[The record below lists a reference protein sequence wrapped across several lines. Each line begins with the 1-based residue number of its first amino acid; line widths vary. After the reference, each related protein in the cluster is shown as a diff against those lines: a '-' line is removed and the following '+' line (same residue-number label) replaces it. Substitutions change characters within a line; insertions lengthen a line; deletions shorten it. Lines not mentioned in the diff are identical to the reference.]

1 MLLGPFE
8 TRADDGRPI
17 EIPGTK
23 LRALLARLAL
33 EAGRVVPVEVL
44 IAAIWADEPP
54 AGSANALQALVSRT
68 RRLVG
73 AATIESQP
81 PGYRLAIEP
90 VEVDVTRFERL
101 VSTGDLAALR
111 AAERLWRGP
120 AFAEFADLPFA
131 AHEGV
136 RLAEL
141 RLSAAEQRLELEL
154 AEGTDV
160 LTELRPLAAAHP
172 LRERLQGLLMRA
184 LYAAGRQADALD
196 AYERTRRT
204 LADELG
210 VDPSAE
216 LAEVHLSLLR
226 HDPRH
231 QPRRRTRRSNLRA
244 QVTSFVGR
252 EEELAQ
258 LTKALEAARLVTV
271 VGPGGAGKT
280 RLATEVAQRSAE
292 LAPDGVWLVELAA
305 VTEPLDV
312 AHAVLTA
319 IGARDSGWFEPAP
332 ADGTPARGTPARD
345 APDRDAPDREAAAH
359 DAPARDVMDRL
370 AEALDR
376 LSEELDGRRVLL
388 VLDNC
393 EHVVSAVAHLADR
406 LLGACPDLRV
416 LATSRESMAIAG
428 ESLYPIPPLEWP
440 AAAVRDP
447 QTYPAVRLF
456 VERAALVRP
465 GFVLNE
471 ENTGTVVEICGRLD
485 GMPLAIELAAARM
498 RALSVEQIAAKL
510 DDRFRLLS
518 SGSRTALPRHQTLQA
533 VVDWS
538 WDLLSGRERELA
550 MLLAAFPGGATLD
563 ALEAVSGHVADT
575 PQGVSGP
582 HAADG
587 TIEGA
592 SGLDT
597 ADVLDVLTALVDKSL
612 VEPSGERYRM
622 QETVRSYGM
631 ARLTEAGQDRAVRDR
646 HARHF
651 LRLAETADPELRK
664 ADQLHWL
671 ARLRA
676 EDDNLLAAMRLA
688 AEAGDAELGVRLLA
702 AVWWFWYLEGRSLE
716 GMHWARG
723 VLDLPGEVPEA
734 QRPVRLVLE
743 AFAHHGLGA
752 VEAAQRAMSTGLE
765 LRDRLGGGVSG
776 WVLLL
781 FAPIWLGD
789 PAGAARSADRLLPGL
804 TGWERATAL
813 MTQSIVAEYE
823 GEVAHAFTLLDE
835 ARRELEAL
843 GERWA
848 LSSALRVLAE
858 HHARQGDLSA
868 SIDARVKALRLAGEL
883 SILEDQ
889 AAILAGL
896 AITRARLGELDRA
909 QSDMLAAWDFAEQL
923 RKQEGLEYIR
933 LARAEILLR
942 SGDRAAAR
950 RELDAVE
957 AMALHSPVRASAG
970 CYRAMAALLDGDA
983 DGARPLLD
991 TAIELAADAVD
1002 MPTLAGAAHLR
1013 AALALAEADPT
1024 RAAHLLGLATA
1035 LRGTTDLSGF
1045 DNLLRPTERARAL
1058 LGEAAFTT
1066 AYDRGAALTR
1076 DAAIQAVRGH

>member
-44 IAAIWADEPP
+44 IAAIWGDEPP

-90 VEVDVTRFERL
+90 AEVDVTRFEKL
-101 VSTGDLAALR
+101 VSVGDLAALR
-111 AAERLWRGP
+111 AAESLWRGP

-154 AEGTDV
+154 AEGADV
-160 LTELRPLAAAHP
+160 LAELRPLAAAHP

-231 QPRRRTRRSNLRA
+231 QPRRRTRRTNLRA

-332 ADGTPARGTPARD
+332 TDGTPARGTPDRD
-345 APDRDAPDREAAAH
+345 APDRDAAAH
-359 DAPARDVMDRL
+359 DAPARDVIDRL
-370 AEALDR
+370 AQALDR

-447 QTYPAVRLF
+447 RSYPAVRLF

-471 ENTGTVVEICGRLD
+471 DNTSTVVEICGRLD

-563 ALEAVSGHVADT
+563 ALETVGGHAADT
-575 PQGVSGP
+575 PQGASGP
-582 HAADG
+582 HAAD
-587 TIEGA
+587 
-592 SGLDT
+592 
-597 ADVLDVLTALVDKSL
+597 VLAVLTALVDKSL
-612 VEPSGERYRM
+612 VEPSGDRYRM

-646 HARHF
+646 HARYF
-651 LRLAETADPELRK
+651 LRFAETADPELRK

-676 EDDNLLAAMRLA
+676 EDDNVLAAMRLA
-688 AEAGDAELGVRLLA
+688 AEVGDAELGVRLLA

-752 VEAAQRAMSTGLE
+752 VEAARQAMNTGLE
-765 LRDRLGGGVSG
+765 LRDRLGDGVSG

-789 PAGAARSADRLLPGL
+789 PAGAARSADRLLPRL
-804 TGWERATAL
+804 TGWERATTL

-823 GEVAHAFTLLDE
+823 GEVTHAFTLLDE

-868 SIDARVKALRLAGEL
+868 SIDARLEALRLAGEL
-883 SILEDQ
+883 GILEDQ

-896 AITRARLGELDRA
+896 AITRARLGELDQA

-923 RKQEGLEYIR
+923 RKQEGIEYIR
-933 LARAEILLR
+933 LARAEVLLR

-1013 AALALAEADPT
+1013 AALALADAEPT

>member
-8 TRADDGRPI
+8 MRADDGRPI
-17 EIPGTK
+17 EIPGTR

-44 IAAIWADEPP
+44 TAAVWGEEPP

-73 AATIESQP
+73 AAAIESLP

-90 VEVDVTRFERL
+90 EQVDVTCFERL
-101 VSTGDLAALR
+101 ASAGDLAALR
-111 AAERLWRGP
+111 AAESLWRGP
-120 AFAEFADLPFA
+120 ALAEFAGLPFA
-131 AHEGV
+131 ANEGV

-141 RLSAAEQRLELEL
+141 RLSAAEARLELEL
-154 AEGTDV
+154 AEGADV
-160 LTELRPLAAAHP
+160 LGELRPLAAAHP

-184 LYAAGRQADALD
+184 LYAAGRQADALE

-204 LADELG
+204 LAEELG
-210 VDPSAE
+210 VDPSAK
-216 LAEVHLSLLR
+216 LAEVHLGLLR

-231 QPRRRTRRSNLRA
+231 QPRRRGRRTNLRA

-258 LTKALEAARLVTV
+258 LAKALEAARLVTV

-305 VTEPLDV
+305 VREPLDV

-332 ADGTPARGTPARD
+332 AEGAPARD
-345 APDRDAPDREAAAH
+345 AT
-359 DAPARDVMDRL
+359 DRL
-370 AEALDR
+370 SEALDR
-376 LSEELDGRRVLL
+376 LSEALDGRRVLL

-393 EHVVSAVAHLADR
+393 EHVVAAVAHLADR

-416 LATSRESMAIAG
+416 LATSRESMAIGG

-440 AAAVRDP
+440 AGVVRDP
-447 QTYPAVRLF
+447 RSYPAVRLF
-456 VERAALVRP
+456 AERAALVRP
-465 GFVLNE
+465 GFVLDE
-471 ENTGTVVEICGRLD
+471 DNTGTVVEICGRLD

-563 ALEAVSGHVADT
+563 ALEAVSGPDT
-575 PQGVSGP
+575 G
-582 HAADG
+582 
-587 TIEGA
+587 
-592 SGLDT
+592 
-597 ADVLDVLTALVDKSL
+597 DVLDVVTALVDKSL

-631 ARLTEAGQDRAVRDR
+631 ARLSEAGQDRAVRDR
-646 HARHF
+646 HARQF
-651 LRLAETADPELRK
+651 LRLAETADPELRR

-676 EDDNLLAAMRLA
+676 EDDNLLAALRFA

-723 VLDLPGEVPEA
+723 VLDLPGEVPDA
-734 QRPVRLVLE
+734 QRPVRLVLA

-752 VEAAQRAMSTGLE
+752 VEAAQQAMNTGLE
-765 LRDRLGGGVSG
+765 LRDRLGEEASG

-781 FAPIWLGD
+781 LAPVWLGD
-789 PAGAARSADRLLPGL
+789 PVGAARSADRLLPRL
-804 TGWERATAL
+804 TGWERATTL
-813 MTQSIVAEYE
+813 MMRSIVAEYE
-823 GEVAHAFTLLDE
+823 GDVARAFTLLDE
-835 ARRELEAL
+835 ARRGLEDL

-858 HHARQGDLSA
+858 HHARRGDLSA
-868 SIDARVKALRLAGEL
+868 SIDARLEALRLAGEL
-883 SILEDQ
+883 GIVEDQ

-909 QSDMLAAWDFAEQL
+909 QSDMRAAWDFAQQL
-923 RKQEGLEYIR
+923 RKQEGIEYIR
-933 LARAEILLR
+933 LARAELLLR
-942 SGDRAAAR
+942 SGERAAAR

-957 AMALHSPVRASAG
+957 AMALHAPVRASAG

-983 DGARPLLD
+983 DNARPLLD

-1002 MPTLAGAAHLR
+1002 MPALAGAAHLR
-1013 AALALAEADPT
+1013 AALALADGDPT
-1024 RAAHLLGLATA
+1024 RAAHLLGLAAA

-1045 DNLLRPTERARAL
+1045 DNLLRPAERARAL
-1058 LGEAAFTT
+1058 LGEAAFAT
-1066 AYDRGAALTR
+1066 AYDRGALLTR

>member
-8 TRADDGRPI
+8 MRADDGRPI
-17 EIPGTK
+17 EIPGTR
-23 LRALLARLAL
+23 LRALVARLAL
-33 EAGRVVPVEVL
+33 EAGRVVPAEAL
-44 IAAIWADEPP
+44 IAAIWGDEPP
-54 AGSANALQALVSRT
+54 AASANALQALVSRT

-73 AATIESQP
+73 AATIESLP

-90 VEVDVTRFERL
+90 DDVDVTRFERL
-101 VSTGDLAALR
+101 ASAGHLAALR
-111 AAERLWRGP
+111 AAEGLWRGP
-120 AFAEFADLPFA
+120 ALADLADLPFA
-131 AHEGV
+131 AHEAV
-136 RLAEL
+136 RLTEL

-160 LTELRPLAAAHP
+160 LAELRPLAAAHP

-184 LYAAGRQADALD
+184 LYAAGRQADALA

-231 QPRRRTRRSNLRA
+231 QPRRRTRRTNLRA

-258 LTKALEAARLVTV
+258 LAKALEAARLVTV

-319 IGARDSGWFEPAP
+319 IGARASGWFEPAP
-332 ADGTPARGTPARD
+332 ADDT
-345 APDRDAPDREAAAH
+345 
-359 DAPARDVMDRL
+359 DRL

-376 LSEELDGRRVLL
+376 LAEELDDRRVLL

-393 EHVVSAVAHLADR
+393 EHVVAAVAHLADR

-447 QTYPAVRLF
+447 QSYPAVRLF

-465 GFVLNE
+465 GFVLNQD
-471 ENTGTVVEICGRLD
+471 NTGTVVEICGRLD

-563 ALEAVSGHVADT
+563 ALEAVSGHAAGTSQRASGPRAADGGFV
-575 PQGVSGP
+575 GVSGSDT
-582 HAADG
+582 ADG
-587 TIEGA
+587 GFVEI
-592 SGLDT
+592 SGPAA

-631 ARLTEAGQDRAVRDR
+631 ARLTEAGRDRAVRDR

-651 LRLAETADPELRK
+651 LRFAETADPELRK

-676 EDDNLLAAMRLA
+676 EDDNLLAALRLA

-723 VLDLPGEVPEA
+723 VLDLPGEVPDA

-752 VEAAQRAMSTGLE
+752 VEAAQQAMNTGLE
-765 LRDRLGGGVSG
+765 LRDRLGDEASG

-789 PAGAARSADRLLPGL
+789 PVGAARSADRLLPRL
-804 TGWERATAL
+804 TGWERATTL
-813 MTQSIVAEYE
+813 MMRSIVAESE
-823 GEVAHAFTLLDE
+823 GDVAGAFSLLDE
-835 ARRELEAL
+835 ARRGLEVL

-868 SIDARVKALRLAGEL
+868 SIDARLEALRLAGEL
-883 SILEDQ
+883 GILEDQ

-909 QSDMLAAWDFAEQL
+909 QSDMRAAWDFAEQL
-923 RKQEGLEYIR
+923 RKQEGVEYIR
-933 LARAEILLR
+933 LARAEVLLR
-942 SGDRAAAR
+942 SGERAAAR

-970 CYRAMAALLDGDA
+970 CYRAMAALLDDDA

-1002 MPTLAGAAHLR
+1002 MPTLADAAHLR
-1013 AALALAEADPT
+1013 AALALADGDPG

-1058 LGEAAFTT
+1058 LGEAAFAT

>member
-44 IAAIWADEPP
+44 IAAIWGDEPP

-90 VEVDVTRFERL
+90 AEVDVTRFERL
-101 VSTGDLAALR
+101 VSAGDLAALR
-111 AAERLWRGP
+111 AAESLWRGP

-160 LTELRPLAAAHP
+160 LAELRPLAAAHP

-196 AYERTRRT
+196 AYERTRCT

-226 HDPRH
+226 HDPQH
-231 QPRRRTRRSNLRA
+231 HPRRRTRRTNLRA

-258 LTKALEAARLVTV
+258 LAKALEAARLVTV

-332 ADGTPARGTPARD
+332 ADGTPARGIAAR
-345 APDRDAPDREAAAH
+345 

-447 QTYPAVRLF
+447 QSYPAVRLF

-471 ENTGTVVEICGRLD
+471 DNTGTVVEICGRLD
-485 GMPLAIELAAARM
+485 GMPMAIELAAARM

-563 ALEAVSGHVADT
+563 ALEAVSVHT
-575 PQGVSGP
+575 
-582 HAADG
+582 ADG
-587 TIEGA
+587 TLEEA
-592 SGLDT
+592 SGPDA

-688 AEAGDAELGVRLLA
+688 AEVGDAELGVRLLA

-752 VEAAQRAMSTGLE
+752 VEAAQQAMSTGLE

-789 PAGAARSADRLLPGL
+789 SAGAARSADRLLPGL
-804 TGWERATAL
+804 TGWERATTL

-868 SIDARVKALRLAGEL
+868 SIDARLEALRLAGEL
-883 SILEDQ
+883 GILEDQ

-923 RKQEGLEYIR
+923 RKQEGIEYIR
-933 LARAEILLR
+933 LARAEVLLR
-942 SGDRAAAR
+942 TGDRAAAR

-957 AMALHSPVRASAG
+957 AMTLHSPVRASAG
-970 CYRAMAALLDGDA
+970 CYRAMAALLDGDVE
-983 DGARPLLD
+983 GARPLLD

-1013 AALALAEADPT
+1013 AALALADADPT

>member
-23 LRALLARLAL
+23 LRVLLARLAL
-33 EAGRVVPVEVL
+33 EAGRVVPAEVL
-44 IAAIWADEPP
+44 VAAIWGDEPP

-90 VEVDVTRFERL
+90 AEVDVTRFESL
-101 VSTGDLAALR
+101 ASAGHLAALR

-131 AHEGV
+131 AHEAV

-160 LTELRPLAAAHP
+160 LAELRPLAAAHP

-231 QPRRRTRRSNLRA
+231 QPPRRTRRTNLRA

-258 LTKALEAARLVTV
+258 LAKALEAARLVTV

-332 ADGTPARGTPARD
+332 ADGTPAR
-345 APDRDAPDREAAAH
+345 

-370 AEALDR
+370 TEALDR

-447 QTYPAVRLF
+447 QSYPAVRLF

-471 ENTGTVVEICGRLD
+471 DNTHTVVEICGRLD

-538 WDLLSGRERELA
+538 WDLLSARERELA

-563 ALEAVSGHVADT
+563 ALEAVSGHAADT

-587 TIEGA
+587 RLEGVGGPDA
-592 SGLDT
+592 

-631 ARLTEAGQDRAVRDR
+631 ARLTETGQDRAVRDR

-716 GMHWARG
+716 GMRWARG

-752 VEAAQRAMSTGLE
+752 AEAARQAMNTGLE
-765 LRDRLGGGVSG
+765 LRDRLGDGVSG

-789 PAGAARSADRLLPGL
+789 PAGAARSADRLLPRL
-804 TGWERATAL
+804 TGWERATTL

-835 ARRELEAL
+835 GRRELEAL

-858 HHARQGDLSA
+858 HHARHGDLSA
-868 SIDARVKALRLAGEL
+868 SIDARLEALRLAGEL
-883 SILEDQ
+883 GILEDQ

-896 AITRARLGELDRA
+896 AITRARLGELDQA

-923 RKQEGLEYIR
+923 RKQEGVEYIR
-933 LARAEILLR
+933 LARAEVLLR

-957 AMALHSPVRASAG
+957 AMALRSPVRASAG
-970 CYRAMAALLDGDA
+970 CYRAMAALLEGDA

-1013 AALALAEADPT
+1013 AALALADADPT

-1035 LRGTTDLSGF
+1035 LRGMTDLSGF
-1045 DNLLRPTERARAL
+1045 DNLLRPAERARAL